1 MEVLSGCPA
10 EPRGELGRSYRA
22 YPWRVIEVGRE
33 KSNTPTS
40 VYAVVVCVAGF
51 VLGVLTVL
59 AQEWLP
65 HEMGSLANS
74 SGSWA
79 LVAFLLALLA
89 SNRSAAAMLGFL
101 TLATLLAGY
110 VIGGEAR
117 DIASSRA
124 LIAFWG
130 LAAVIVGPALG
141 LCAYW
146 IKTDRGYLA
155 GIGIGVVSGVLIG
168 EGVYGLTYIA
178 DTTYPPYWW
187 VEIAV
192 GVALLGWVLV
202 RRVQGTWP
210 LVTALASSLVVAGAF
225 VAIYSQDLV
234 SLFP

>member
-1 MEVLSGCPA
+1 M
-10 EPRGELGRSYRA
+10 
-22 YPWRVIEVGRE
+22 
-33 KSNTPTS
+33 
-40 VYAVVVCVAGF
+40 VVCIAGF
-51 VLGVLTVL
+51 ALGVLTVF
-59 AQEWLP
+59 AQAWLP

-89 SNRSAAAMLGFL
+89 SNRSSATVFGFL
-101 TLATLLAGY
+101 ALVTLLGGY

-130 LAAVIVGPALG
+130 LAAVIVGPTLG
-141 LCAYW
+141 LCAHW
-146 IKTDRGYLA
+146 IETERGYLA
-155 GIGIGVVSGVLIG
+155 AIGTGVMSGVLIG

-192 GVALLGWVLV
+192 GVAVLGWVLV
-202 RRVQGTWP
+202 RRVRGTWAV
-210 LVTALASSLVVAGAF
+210 VTALASSLVVAGAF
-225 VAIYSQDLV
+225 VVIYSRDLV

>member
-1 MEVLSGCPA
+1 M
-10 EPRGELGRSYRA
+10 
-22 YPWRVIEVGRE
+22 IEVGQE
-33 KSNTPTS
+33 KSNTRTS
-40 VYAVVVCVAGF
+40 VYALVVCVAGF
-51 VLGVLTVL
+51 ALGVLTVF
-59 AQEWLP
+59 AQAWLP

-89 SNRSAAAMLGFL
+89 SNRSTAAVFGFL
-101 TLATLLAGY
+101 ALITLLGGY

-117 DIASSRA
+117 DITSSSG

-130 LAAVIVGPALG
+130 LAAVIVRPTLG
-141 LCAYW
+141 LCAHW

-155 GIGIGVVSGVLIG
+155 AIGIGVMSGVLIG

-192 GVALLGWVLV
+192 GAALLSWVVV
-202 RRVQGTWP
+202 RRVRGAWP
-210 LVTALASSLVVAGAF
+210 AVTALASSLVVAGAF

>member
-1 MEVLSGCPA
+1 M
-10 EPRGELGRSYRA
+10 
-22 YPWRVIEVGRE
+22 IEVGQE

-40 VYAVVVCVAGF
+40 VYALVVCVAGF
-51 VLGVLTVL
+51 ALGVLTVF
-59 AQEWLP
+59 AQAWLP

-89 SNRSAAAMLGFL
+89 SNRSTAAVFGFL
-101 TLATLLAGY
+101 ALITLLAGY

-117 DIASSRA
+117 DIASSSS

-130 LAAVIVGPALG
+130 LAAVIVGPTLG
-141 LCAYW
+141 LCAHS
-146 IKTDRGYLA
+146 IKNDRGYLA
-155 GIGIGVVSGVLIG
+155 AIGTGVMSGVLIG

-192 GVALLGWVLV
+192 GVALLSWVVV
-202 RRVQGTWP
+202 RRVRGAWP
-210 LVTALASSLVVAGAF
+210 AVTALASSLVVAGAF